1 MGSRILARVGVSVM
15 LVSILF
21 PAATFALT
29 PISQSYITNDDLSE
43 GAIVSLKEGSTDEV
57 EASSSKNVD
66 NIFGIVINDNNSL
79 LRITSKEGTQVQV
92 ATEGNVSILAS
103 DINGD
108 IKRGDHITASPIE
121 GVGMKA
127 TGNVR
132 IVGIAQGDMVGQ
144 KKQTIKGVDGKNETV
159 LLGEVPV
166 LVNVA
171 YFFKQP
177 DKTII
182 PAAIQNM
189 ANTLAGREV
198 STLPILISAGIFFV
212 MLVVVSSIVYSMIHS
227 SIISVGRNP
236 MSQSAVY
243 RDMIQMS
250 TLVLAIL
257 TVGVIAIYLVLTRL

>member
-1 MGSRILARVGVSVM
+1 MGRNLIARVGVGAV
-15 LVSILF
+15 LVNFLF
-21 PAATFALT
+21 SGIAFALT
-29 PISQSYITNDDLSE
+29 PISQSYITTDSLSE
-43 GAIVSLKEGSTDEV
+43 GSIVSLKKDSTDEV

-66 NIFGIVINDNNSL
+66 NIFGIVINDSNAL
-79 LRITSKEGTQVQV
+79 LRISSKQGTQVQV
-92 ATEGNVSILAS
+92 ATEGNVSVLVS
-103 DINGD
+103 NVNGD

-132 IVGIAQGDMVGQ
+132 IVGIAQSDMVGQ
-144 KKQTIKGVDGKNETV
+144 KKQTIKDADGKDETV

-189 ANTLAGREV
+189 ANTLAGRDV

-212 MLVVVSSIVYSMIHS
+212 MLVVVSSIVYSMIRS
-227 SIISVGRNP
+227 SIISIGRNP

-243 RDMIQMS
+243 RDLIQMS

>member
-1 MGSRILARVGVSVM
+1 MGRNFIARVGAGTL

-21 PAATFALT
+21 STAAFALT
-29 PISQSYITNDDLSE
+29 PISQSYSTEDDLSE
-43 GAIVSLKEGSTDEV
+43 GAIVSLKKDSTDEV

-66 NIFGIVINDNNSL
+66 NIFGIVINDSNSL
-79 LRITSKEGTQVQV
+79 LRISSKVGTQVQV
-92 ATEGNVSILAS
+92 ATEGTVAVLVS

-108 IKRGDHITASPIE
+108 IKRGDHITGSPIE

-144 KKQTIKGVDGKNETV
+144 KKQTIKGANGKEETV
-159 LLGEVPV
+159 YLGEVPV

-182 PAAIQNM
+182 PAAIQNV
-189 ANTLAGREV
+189 ANGLAGREV

-243 RDMIQMS
+243 RDLIQMS

-257 TVGVIAIYLVLTRL
+257 TVGVISIYMVLTRL